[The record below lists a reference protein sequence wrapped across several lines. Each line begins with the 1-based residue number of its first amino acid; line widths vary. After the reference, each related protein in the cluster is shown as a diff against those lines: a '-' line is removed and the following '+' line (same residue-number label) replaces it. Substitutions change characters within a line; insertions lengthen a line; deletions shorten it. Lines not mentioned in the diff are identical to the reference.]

1 MELVCKIK
9 GVFYSITT
17 GATFSEEY
25 NETLDSGTI
34 IIPQTKKIDLSPYDD
49 VYIWNSDEDF
59 DGYYNKGDIT
69 PNGIATE
76 NSPLPKFFKHL
87 LVDSY
92 QAEMIGLDGKYN
104 YTINLMSETK
114 GLDVIPC
121 PNISITQSLKD
132 SEKRTCIFYL
142 KQYINLYSPKIKV
155 KDIKTNTW
163 TYVNKYKL
171 DPNDENVEG
180 SVAQIFKNVL
190 CPEMSFT
197 NPTLRDV
204 LAQIMTVCDCIPVVK
219 NNVIYA
225 MQISKTN
232 GEFKTDDTHT
242 NYIHEGQNSSDFT
255 TGARREYS
263 GALSQTT
270 TQCVEYLGFRN
281 SSDALMTIE
290 NMYLET
296 RFPIYKINKMTLCY
310 YKKANIIK
318 DNNTTETVF
327 LCEHDITDLVLQNNV
342 RNALSADWSTY
353 PREINERSDMSKY
366 KILTVGYDIGSN
378 KITGWG
384 TKYQYYTF
392 LWFQNTKTYI
402 ENILELLEAFNPYGN
417 YMSFSR
423 IAIREK
429 AYNIISTGK
438 WENNIVSPLGLTTG
452 SARLKTIFFKIDYEA
467 MYGGAVVH
475 GKENSS
481 RDDIVTVDN
490 QSGALTI
497 VEKDGLFEYSKLKR
511 LGNTNVKIQC
521 RYESVEQMNDD
532 YNNVLGA
539 IYKNNIIIYHKEYQI
554 YDSFILCNFVGTYS
568 YVLQNYFVS
577 VFAKLRMY
585 NYMSYSESVTRA
597 ENFKKYLMLSL
608 NNLYYEKNNDF
619 IIDRRSLLTAV
630 NETTYNAELYSFENQ
645 YELNTGYF
653 EINGNKY
660 LSDMQR
666 LISGFSLCFNVK
678 MYDNIAGG
686 VYIKKW
692 QATYTDY
699 DDNNKEKEIEAY
711 SAFDTIKDGLR
722 EVQTLLGTSQEWYI
736 MPTSLTDAFIE
747 NIGIYVGV
755 DSKINDLDFTNP
767 SDETKAL
774 VNYKDII
781 DKLPQTTEQNITNA
795 FGDIY
800 SICKDNKELIDAT
813 FQIELLNNNPVNLE
827 KNNKDGSLVV
837 SNWFL
842 KLCDLYGN
850 CVKSYNNK
858 EYIDYSSKE
867 NTKITMICAW
877 WDQFIQ
883 MPRQVIVLRI
893 QENIVQEIV
902 KKNSSFTVLEP
913 LKQTS
918 MFYIVPSQSFMASDD
933 RLYVIPVLIEN
944 VNDDKTQITVNFN
957 MKHYIVKNKRL
968 VLKKDFYVSIVLTKD
983 SESLA
988 GYYDYKFSGSFYDIE
1003 GPDILRKNNWITLK
1017 TSVDPTE
1024 VELNVY
1030 YLATGSFPAHTKNAS
1045 VENALFSTD
1054 IVLTKG
1060 EKEDFIVS
1068 KQRNMYVSVSG
1079 KIFDNNIMQKTY
1091 TFDNFEESGCY
1102 MKTSNPIS
1110 IMDRPLTFEDKL
1122 SIIDDHTIRFNLD
1135 SLDLE
1140 KTKAGSSYKSV
1151 QYWFYDDEG
1160 DKLLHLVFNINLPS
1174 NAKTQGYVD
1183 IHSSLIL
1190 SKDDRVFDYLHNE
1203 NYRIKNYIGDES
1215 YGTEQ
1220 GCIEFLASQDGLDY
1234 IVIGET
1240 GTYKNVY
1247 YSKSDSDEKNE
1258 LLQYYIL

>member
-9 GVFYSITT
+9 GTFYNITT
-17 GATFSEEY
+17 GAAFSEEY

-34 IIPQTKKIDLSPYDD
+34 IIPQTRKIDLSPYDD

-69 PNGIATE
+69 QNGIATE

-232 GEFKTDDTHT
+232 GEFKTDDMHT
-242 NYIHEGQNSSDFT
+242 NYIHEGQSSSDFT

-310 YKKANIIK
+310 YKKVAIV
-318 DNNTTETVF
+318 DTESKETEKCF
-327 LCEHDITDLVLQNNV
+327 LCEHDITDLILQNNV

-402 ENILELLEAFNPYGN
+402 ENILTLLEKFSLFGDN
-417 YMSFSR
+417 MSYSQ
-423 IAIREK
+423 ISLQNHK
-429 AYNIISTGK
+429 NIKTGT
-438 WENNIVSPLGLTTG
+438 WEENMVSPLTG

-630 NETTYNAELYSFENQ
+630 DETTYNAELYSFENQ

-653 EINGNKY
+653 EVNGNKY

-686 VYIKKW
+686 IYIKNW

-699 DDNNKEKEIEAY
+699 NDDNKEKEIEAY
-711 SAFDTIKDGLR
+711 SMFDEIIDGFR
-722 EVQTLLGTSQEWYI
+722 GVQTLLGTSQEWYI

-774 VNYKDII
+774 TNYTDII
-781 DKLPQTTEQNITNA
+781 NKLPRTTGQNIKNVLGNTYN
-795 FGDIY
+795 
-800 SICKDNKELIDAT
+800 ICKDNKELIDAT

-850 CVKSYNNK
+850 YVKSYNKK
-858 EYIDYSSKE
+858 EFINYRVQQGSP
-867 NTKITMICAW
+867 ITMIYGW
-877 WDQFIQ
+877 WHWGPLYFDYLK
-883 MPRQVIVLRI
+883 QVVVLRI
-893 QENIVQEIV
+893 NDDLVNYFIITDYEFYNDFEMQNRKVFYYSFRPKQTTILFVYELIMYPIKIISVSDD
-902 KKNSSFTVLEP
+902 KNTITVLFNAKLHRRKYTLDYED
-913 LKQTS
+913 
-918 MFYIVPSQSFMASDD
+918 YIA
-933 RLYVIPVLIEN
+933 E
-944 VNDDKTQITVNFN
+944 TQIELEMTN
-957 MKHYIVKNKRL
+957 
-968 VLKKDFYVSIVLTKD
+968 D
-983 SESLA
+983 SDPKE
-988 GYYDYKFSGSFYDIE
+988 GYHDYKFSGE
-1003 GPDILRKNNWITLK
+1003 LPVPTLAGK
-1017 TSVDPTE
+1017 GKWYGTD
-1024 VELNVY
+1024 VE
-1030 YLATGSFPAHTKNAS
+1030 TFPEHTKDANISNS
-1045 VENALFSTD
+1045 VILEGSSIIDGSGDAYL
-1054 IVLTKG
+1054 
-1060 EKEDFIVS
+1060 VS
-1068 KQRNMYVSVSG
+1068 KHRNMYVSVSG

-1102 MKTSNPIS
+1102 MKTSHLIS
-1110 IMDRPLTFEDKL
+1110 TLDRPLTFEDKI
-1122 SIIDDHTIRFNLD
+1122 SIIDDHTIRFNLKD

-1151 QYWFYDDEG
+1151 QYWFYDNEG

-1220 GCIEFLASQDGLDY
+1220 GCIEFMALQDGLDY
-1234 IVIGET
+1234 MVIGET